1 MKKMKRILSFL
12 LASAMVLSLCSC
24 GKDETQDPN
33 EPGSTPV
40 VSSEEAKQYVF
51 HGKDIDLGVDIDN
64 VGLYGMVYMDGYV
77 YTLVEDWNNQLGDN
91 VVSEPLGSTGGA
103 SVVATAS
110 ADVALSAAV
119 GDGTINDVIEV
130 LPEGDVEIWPEEEYV
145 YTGPNYYIIS
155 AKTDGSDQKV
165 TKLDVPR
172 TGNGYSYLS
181 SYTFMKDASFI
192 GIIESYTE
200 DYSDP
205 NNPIFEN
212 VFNLYRWDKDGNLLW
227 TIDMMP
233 EDLAEG
239 EYYYIYVRNFLDNSD
254 GSVTMITGD
263 NEVITI
269 SVDGTITDRYS
280 LNDSANQNLGQFFT
294 GKDGN
299 LYVTSYGDD
308 WMKVYFST
316 YDIKTG
322 QLGEKKELP
331 EALNSFSIYQGTTTD
346 LLLTN
351 SMGIYTYN
359 IGDAEPKKIMDFIN
373 SDIATYGM
381 NNIAFI
387 DDKTFVANYNDA
399 VDYKNH
405 IALFTYVD
413 PATIADK
420 QIITLGCQYLGGD
433 IKARVIDFN
442 KTNNQYR
449 IAVKAYGETG
459 DYEQAITNMNNDIIS
474 GKMPDILVVETDQD
488 ISSWVNK
495 GLLADIEA
503 LIAAD
508 PELSKQEYL
517 ENVWDAFSVN
527 DKLYLVV
534 PNFSVQTYAAKK
546 SLVGDRNGWTMSE
559 FQQFMKTMD
568 PEMQPFGEMIRD
580 SFMYYV
586 MNYCG
591 ADFVDVNTGTCNFVS
606 EEFIA
611 MLEYAKT
618 LPTEYASDYWDDYDY
633 MKYESQYR
641 DNRTLLMNIY
651 ISRIQDINY
660 SINGYMGEEVT
671 FVGFPGIEGNSSII
685 QPGSYMYAVSEKS
698 ANKQGAWDFVKYYL
712 TPEYQNSDENWSLP
726 VLKSAFETQAMKAT
740 EKPYWIDEEGN
751 KVEYDDYFYLNGE
764 SIVIDRFTKA
774 EVEAICEFIYSVNK
788 RSYYNQEIIN
798 IVNEEAALFFDGQKS
813 ARDVAAVI
821 QSRVQIYVDENQ

>member
-1 MKKMKRILSFL
+1 MKRMKRILSFL

-24 GKDETQDPN
+24 GKDETDDPN
-33 EPGSTPV
+33 APGSTPV
-40 VSSEEAKQYVF
+40 ISSSEAKQYVF
-51 HGKDIDLGVDIDN
+51 HGKDIDLGVDFNN
-64 VGLYGMVYMDGYV
+64 VGMYGMVYMDGYV
-77 YTLVEDWNNQLGDN
+77 YTLVEDWNNQLGGGA
-91 VVSEPLGSTGGA
+91 VSEPLGSTGSA
-103 SVVATAS
+103 TVVATSS
-110 ADVALSAAV
+110 ADVAVSVAV
-119 GDGTINDVIEV
+119 EDGTVNDVIEV
-130 LPEGDVEIWPEEEYV
+130 IPEGDVEIWPEEEYV

-212 VFNLYRWDKDGNLLW
+212 VFMLYKWDKDGNLLW

-239 EYYYIYVRNFLDNSD
+239 EYYYIYVRNFLDNTD

-269 SVDGTITDRYS
+269 SADGTITERYS
-280 LNDSANQNLGQFFT
+280 LNDSSNQNIGQFFT
-294 GKDGN
+294 GKDGQ
-299 LYVTSYGDD
+299 LYVSSYGDD
-308 WMKVYFST
+308 WLKMYIST

-322 QLGEKKELP
+322 NLGEKKELP
-331 EALNSFSIYQGTTTD
+331 EALSGFSFYEGTTTD

-359 IGDAEPKKIMDFIN
+359 FGDAEPKKIMDFIN

-387 DDKTFVANYNDA
+387 DDKTFVANYYDA
-399 VDYKNH
+399 VDYNTH

-413 PATIADK
+413 PSTIADK

-474 GKMPDILVVETDQD
+474 GKMPDILVVESNQD

-534 PNFSVQTYAAKK
+534 PNFSVQTYVAKK

-568 PEMQPFGEMIRD
+568 PEMKPFGDMVRE
-580 SFMYYV
+580 SFMYYI
-586 MNYCG
+586 MTYCG
-591 ADFVDVNTGTCNFVS
+591 SDFVDVNTGTCNFMS
-606 EEFIA
+606 EEFIS
-611 MLEYAKT
+611 MLEYVKT
-618 LPTEYASDYWDDYDY
+618 LPVEYDDDYWNDYDY
-633 MKYESQYR
+633 TLYESQYR
-641 DNRTLLMNIY
+641 EDRTLLMNLY

-660 SINGYMGEEVT
+660 SINGYFGEEVE
-671 FVGFPGIEGNSSII
+671 FVGFPGIAGNSSVI
-685 QPGSYMYAVSEKS
+685 QPGSYLYAIAEGS

-712 TPEYQNSDENWSLP
+712 TPEYQNSEENWSLP

-740 EKPYWIDEEGN
+740 EKPYWIDGEGN
-751 KVEYDDYFYLNGE
+751 KIEYDDYFYLNGE
-764 SIVIDRFTKA
+764 SIIIDRFTKE

-788 RSYYNQEIIN
+788 RSYYNQDIIN

-813 ARDVAAVI
+813 ARDVAGVI